1 MSDVNTLKLKVVGK
15 QTLHCAGCERTAEF
29 TLSRLPG
36 VKSVKADHKA
46 QTIQVTMISGDSDLE
61 NIQVELERI
70 GYQAELA

>member
-46 QTIQVTMISGDSDLE
+46 QTIQVSLAADETPLDE
-61 NIQVELERI
+61 VKAELEWI
-70 GYQAELA
+70 GYEVEDL